1 MIFMRPLTA
10 PTVAHA
16 RSMGAV
22 TRLEVVG
29 YASKDCSE
37 GAVSFISTRVA
48 VTADTG
54 SVE

>member
-1 MIFMRPLTA
+1 MCPLTA

-16 RSMGAV
+16 RSMAAV

-37 GAVSFISTRVA
+37 SAVSFISTRGA